1 MENINKI
8 LKDMEDN
15 ISYKH
20 WFNIEQNLD
29 QLKKYLIKKKLIEN
43 KLINE
48 KKNFTQKYVTDLYW
62 EYDRMSSSGQFT
74 LDSLAKLYGVATDK
88 EMEERLSKM
97 SKEEIKQELEKW

>member
-97 SKEEIKQELEKW
+97 SKEEIKQELERS